1 MARPSSNYR
10 SSVVPRE
17 PLLSHRRRQ
26 PHSNNNA
33 VNNPFSHDPDDDIL
47 VCSRSTRC
55 KPTITAISFDRTRNV
70 TYSAKTTMV
79 APTQI
84 RQGCNQTRSSNEVR
98 TALHSPSRVLCPTQ
112 PLVTPLCQ
120 TIAPADEFDGH
131 NVWDGSLFGKAAHP
145 SSQPV
150 ARHSTK
156 DNYGQAQCIG
166 TTFDDEELYVGSQSE
181 EDGAGVASAGLS
193 RELEDHQGACADDT
207 DEGVRTKRG
216 RRQRVSASHGSLN
229 ENEDGE
235 DPDLSSLVDDPLGDD
250 NLDDD
255 NDLGDGEVRLHKR
268 AKKGNGKE
276 AFFAPGKDDL
286 PDVSMITPASTASE
300 LSAHADLLGT
310 CGDGRQWF
318 NMSEL
323 RTETR
328 RYLIFKTNWDTRD
341 YSCLI
346 SRLGDGQ
353 ADARLAKVG
362 GMRHGR
368 TCGSSEYCRSRSLL
382 EQVVSLIKAQHTKL
396 LYDLEAVAPF
406 VREWLEHEEAGQAYL
421 AGPSTRLENG
431 KQVPRY
437 PEMLA
442 FKNIVRWS
450 TVEAVYK
457 KCLRD
462 SYINNDVAKDPTR
475 PFRKGLCKATMAL
488 MAFEAR
494 RQRPGFEKRKNGT
507 GYETLE
513 QPELPKRC
521 PGVASQFLGA
531 TADVFTAIASD
542 PFIGRRF
549 YKYTTCWK
557 LDPTSKKM
565 VSYNSEPGLL
575 PTPENPRISDSDP
588 NANKGFKQAAWAA
601 EQVDAMQDLDFD
613 HDD

>member
-33 VNNPFSHDPDDDIL
+33 VNNPFSHDPNDDIL
-47 VCSRSTRC
+47 TSSRSTRC
-55 KPTITAISFDRTRNV
+55 KPTITAISFDRIRNV

-84 RQGCNQTRSSNEVR
+84 RQGCNQTRSSNE
-98 TALHSPSRVLCPTQ
+98 
-112 PLVTPLCQ
+112 

-181 EDGAGVASAGLS
+181 EDDAGVASAGLS
-193 RELEDHQGACADDT
+193 RELEDHQGAYADDT

-235 DPDLSSLVDDPLGDD
+235 DPNLSSLVDDPLGDD

-276 AFFAPGKDDL
+276 AFFAPGKNDL
-286 PDVSMITPASTASE
+286 PD
-300 LSAHADLLGT
+300 
-310 CGDGRQWF
+310 WF

-323 RTETR
+323 RMETR

-353 ADARLAKVG
+353 ADAPLAKVG

-368 TCGSSEYCRSRSLL
+368 TCGSRASRVLDQST
-382 EQVVSLIKAQHTKL
+382 A
-396 LYDLEAVAPF
+396 
-406 VREWLEHEEAGQAYL
+406 HETAL
-421 AGPSTRLENG
+421 RP
-431 KQVPRY
+431 PRGG
-437 PEMLA
+437 
-442 FKNIVRWS
+442 
-450 TVEAVYK
+450 
-457 KCLRD
+457 
-462 SYINNDVAKDPTR
+462 R
-475 PFRKGLCKATMAL
+475 PFRSRV
-488 MAFEAR
+488 AR
-494 RQRPGFEKRKNGT
+494 TRGSRPGLSRRPVDSSGEWETGPAVPRNACVQEHRSMVNGR
-507 GYETLE
+507 G
-513 QPELPKRC
+513 
-521 PGVASQFLGA
+521 S
-531 TADVFTAIASD
+531 
-542 PFIGRRF
+542 
-549 YKYTTCWK
+549 
-557 LDPTSKKM
+557 
-565 VSYNSEPGLL
+565 
-575 PTPENPRISDSDP
+575 
-588 NANKGFKQAAWAA
+588 
-601 EQVDAMQDLDFD
+601 
-613 HDD
+613 

>member
-1 MARPSSNYR
+1 MTRRTSTSSSPSLAVRGPVDDGQALEQLSIKRCASRTATIAPAPTTPQQQQCSQQSFQPR
-10 SSVVPRE
+10 SQRRHLDQQQEYPLQTHNNSHQFRQDPQRHLQRENDNGRADADSSGLQPDSVVQRGTNGAA
-17 PLLSHRRRQ
+17 LS
-26 PHSNNNA
+26 S
-33 VNNPFSHDPDDDIL
+33 
-47 VCSRSTRC
+47 SR
-55 KPTITAISFDRTRNV
+55 
-70 TYSAKTTMV
+70 
-79 APTQI
+79 
-84 RQGCNQTRSSNEVR
+84 
-98 TALHSPSRVLCPTQ
+98 ALRPTQ

-181 EDGAGVASAGLS
+181 EDDAGVASAGLS
-193 RELEDHQGACADDT
+193 RELEDHQGAYADDT

-235 DPDLSSLVDDPLGDD
+235 DPNLSSLVDDPLGDD

-276 AFFAPGKDDL
+276 AFFAPGKNDL

-323 RTETR
+323 RMETR

-353 ADARLAKVG
+353 ADAPLAKVG

-368 TCGSSEYCRSRSLL
+368 TCGST
-382 EQVVSLIKAQHTKL
+382 QHTKL
-396 LYDLEAVAPF
+396 LYDLLEAVAPF

-450 TVEAVYK
+450 TVEAVDK

-462 SYINNDVAKDPTR
+462 SYINNNVAKDPTR

-488 MAFEAR
+488 MAFEAH
-494 RQRPGFEKRKNGT
+494 RQ
-507 GYETLE
+507 L
-513 QPELPKRC
+513 
-521 PGVASQFLGA
+521 
-531 TADVFTAIASD
+531 
-542 PFIGRRF
+542 
-549 YKYTTCWK
+549 
-557 LDPTSKKM
+557 
-565 VSYNSEPGLL
+565 
-575 PTPENPRISDSDP
+575 
-588 NANKGFKQAAWAA
+588 
-601 EQVDAMQDLDFD
+601 
-613 HDD
+613 